1 MISIYN
7 SYGFNDICNRIEKEY
22 HNSNLS
28 AILNIVREVMKLTI
42 TEDDFDTM
50 SSEDIPSIAGIVI
63 RVFVDY
69 RDHI

>member
-7 SYGFNDICNRIEKEY
+7 SYGFNDICNRIEKE
-22 HNSNLS
+22 HHDSNLS
-28 AILNIVREVMKLTI
+28 AILSIVREVMKLTI

-50 SSEDIPSIAGIVI
+50 TSEDIPSIAGTVI

-69 RDHI
+69 RDYL